1 MIATADIARM
11 TLDERL
17 QAMEL
22 LCQSLS
28 ATPARIETPQWHGD
42 VLAARLAREDAG
54 QVRFLS
60 LEEAKAQLDR
70 G

>member
-1 MIATADIARM
+1 MIATTDIARM

-28 ATPARIETPQWHGD
+28 ATSARIASPQWHGD
-42 VLAARLAREDAG
+42 VLANRLARADAG
-54 QVRFLS
+54 QARFLS

-70 G
+70 D

>member
-1 MIATADIARM
+1 MIVTADIARM

-28 ATPARIETPQWHGD
+28 AASTRVESPQWHRD
-42 VLAARLAREDAG
+42 VLANRLARAEAG
-54 QVRFLS
+54 QARFLS

-70 G
+70 D